1 MEELEKTKWE
11 RSNLRTVVL
20 LNSKHG
26 KKSTKIHS
34 LMLLLL
40 SPPRHYILDFP
51 ILEAIAYRNC
61 FSVNTQPQ
69 FSTYLQGVVIMGATI
84 FNALSLLHLDLP
96 LISGD

>member
-1 MEELEKTKWE
+1 
-11 RSNLRTVVL
+11 
-20 LNSKHG
+20 
-26 KKSTKIHS
+26 
-34 LMLLLL
+34 MLLLL

-61 FSVNTQPQ
+61 FPVNTQPQ